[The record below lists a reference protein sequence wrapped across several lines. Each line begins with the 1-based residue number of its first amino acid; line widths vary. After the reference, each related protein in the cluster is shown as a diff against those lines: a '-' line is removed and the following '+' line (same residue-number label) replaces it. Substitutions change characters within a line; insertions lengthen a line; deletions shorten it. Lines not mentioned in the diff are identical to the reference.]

1 MDYIMQTLVFHF
13 PFASSPSTP
22 PAAAL
27 RINFRLL
34 PEVET
39 PMSRVLPMGIS
50 TSLDANGFGG

>member
-1 MDYIMQTLVFHF
+1 MMQTLVFHF

-39 PMSRVLPMGIS
+39 PIRRVLPMGIS
-50 TSLDANGFGG
+50 TSLDANGCGE